1 MSTRARQRDREIIDR
16 YTDQPTRLP
25 GDVRAEIERAFEG
38 QPVQLYALVDL
49 DPALNLVESW
59 LALGTER
66 VGIAR
71 RRPQGDRGWVVEVIE
86 RSRIRAVR
94 ETPGISCHV
103 LHLHGAPDEPPLA
116 VVRYT
121 HRQLR
126 AVEVIRSVLAW
137 DLGDGDPST
146 SRAAGLA
153 PFEAGGSGAREAG
166 RAVATDGDDRYADAV
181 AGPIREAQALVA
193 GSDSA
198 IIVRLLGYLRPYRR
212 QVAVGMGAASCV
224 TLLSLVPAYLAGFL
238 IDRVARPAQEG
249 RLLPEAASRIALIC
263 VGAIAAAYLLRSLFT
278 WIRLRFMSFL
288 GEYVARDLR
297 TEIYEHLQTLSL
309 SFFSRK
315 KTGSLITRVT
325 SDTDRLWDF
334 LAFGVVDVSLS
345 AVMLV
350 GHRGGAHQPR
360 LAARSR
366 HDVAGAAAPAFIFL
380 HGERLERL
388 FLRAWRQWS
397 RVTDVVSD
405 TIPGIRVV
413 KAFNQEDNER
423 RRFGL
428 RNHAATS
435 EFNEIHAVWTRF
447 WPTLMFGIHCLTVAV
462 WFLAVPRLL
471 GNAAPAL
478 SVGTFVSFLLY
489 TTMFV
494 GPIEV
499 IGQMARMMNR
509 ATSSAHRIFEV
520 LDTEP
525 EVVDQVAPV
534 KIELVAGRVTFE
546 SVSFGYE
553 ASRQVLRGMS
563 FEVAPGEMIGLVGP
577 SGGGKTTIAN
587 LIARFYDPL
596 AGTVRIDGID
606 LRTIDTG
613 SYRRQVGMVLQDP
626 YLFHGTVAENI
637 RYGLPD
643 AGIGQVVS
651 AARAANAHDFVC
663 RLPHGYDTMVG
674 ERGHTLSGGERQ
686 RDLHRAGDAARPAH
700 PDPGRGD
707 QLGRHRDRA
716 QDPGGDGPA
725 DRRTHGVRHR
735 PPSVDAAPGQ
745 SSVRDRGRTVERI
758 RHPRPAHGQPEEHLP
773 APGRAA
779 TRSATRH
786 LTTRCNRWK
795 TDTSSPRRSFLR
807 CASSGGATDG
817 SAPHGPG
824 RSPRCGRSAASPGP
838 TRGPTS
844 RCGTTRT
851 TRWRWWLTRP
861 RSTAARGPCW
871 RPSWPRPVSCCT
883 SAASWPSPRSW
894 RSGCGRSRPGK
905 GRARSRPRATS
916 GPGLCPA
923 ATCSC
928 ATWPGIS
935 TWFPRAPS
943 STRAAAG
950 SSGPSWIDPEPAWFG

>member
-1 MSTRARQRDREIIDR
+1 MSVRARQRDREIIDR

-25 GDVRAEIERAFEG
+25 AEVRAEIERAFEG
-38 QPVQLYALVDL
+38 RPVQLYALVDL
-49 DPALNLVESW
+49 DPALNLTESW
-59 LALGTER
+59 LALGPER

-71 RRPQGDRGWVVEVIE
+71 RRAGGHEGWTVEVID

-94 ETPGISCHV
+94 ETPGISCNV
-103 LHLHGAPDEPPLA
+103 LHLQGAPDEPPLA

-126 AVEVIRSVLAW
+126 AVELIRSVLAW
-137 DLGDGDPST
+137 EHADAESPATSVGLGPFQGDRVSTTGEDG
-146 SRAAGLA
+146 AGPA
-153 PFEAGGSGAREAG
+153 P
-166 RAVATDGDDRYADAV
+166 DGDDRYANAV

-212 QVAVGMGAASCV
+212 QVAIGMGAAAGV
-224 TLLSLVPAYLAGFL
+224 TLLSLVPAFLAGYL

-249 RLLPEAASRIALIC
+249 TLLPEAASRIALIC

-334 LAFGVVDVSLS
+334 LAFGIVDVSLS
-345 AVMLV
+345 GVMLV
-350 GHRGGAHQPR
+350 GIGAVLISLDWR
-360 LAARSR
+360 LGL
-366 HDVAGAAAPAFIFL
+366 VMTLPVPLLTVFIFL
-380 HGERLERL
+380 HGKRLERY

-428 RNHAATS
+428 RNQAATS
-435 EFNEIHAVWTRF
+435 QFNEIHSVWTKF

-462 WFLAVPRLL
+462 WFLALPRLL
-471 GNAAPAL
+471 GNAAPGL

-489 TTMFV
+489 STMFV

-499 IGQMARMMNR
+499 FGQMSRVMNR

-525 EVVDQVAPV
+525 EVVDRAAPV
-534 KIELVAGRVTFE
+534 KIDLVAGRVTFE

-553 ASRQVLRGMS
+553 ASRLVLRGMS
-563 FEVAPGEMIGLVGP
+563 FEVSAGEMIGLVGP

-626 YLFHGTVAENI
+626 YLFHGTISENI

-643 AGIGQVVS
+643 ADIGQVVA

-663 RLPHGYDTMVG
+663 RLPHGYDTIVG

-686 RDLHRAGDAARPAH
+686 RISIARALLH
-700 PDPGRGD
+700 DPRILILD
-707 QLGRHRDRA
+707 EA
-716 QDPGGDGPA
+716 
-725 DRRTHGVRHR
+725 TS
-735 PPSVDAAPGQ
+735 SVDTDTERKIEEAMHRLIA
-745 SSVRDRGRTVERI
+745 GRTVFAI
-758 RHPRPAHGQPEEHLP
+758 AHRLSTLRRASRLFVIEE
-773 APGRAA
+773 GRLSESG
-779 TRSATRH
+779 THGELMSNPQSTY
-786 LTTRCNRWK
+786 
-795 TDTSSPRRSFLR
+795 RRLVELQR
-807 CASSGGATDG
+807 EVQHA
-817 SAPHGPG
+817 
-824 RSPRCGRSAASPGP
+824 
-838 TRGPTS
+838 
-844 RCGTTRT
+844 
-851 TRWRWWLTRP
+851 
-861 RSTAARGPCW
+861 
-871 RPSWPRPVSCCT
+871 
-883 SAASWPSPRSW
+883 
-894 RSGCGRSRPGK
+894 
-905 GRARSRPRATS
+905 
-916 GPGLCPA
+916 
-923 ATCSC
+923 
-928 ATWPGIS
+928 I
-935 TWFPRAPS
+935 
-943 STRAAAG
+943 
-950 SSGPSWIDPEPAWFG
+950 